1 MDIQLGKK
9 VISSDGKHVG
19 NVDSLV
25 MDYDTHEVQSIVSHS
40 GILLTVDRIIPIQA
54 VESLDGD
61 GNLLL
66 GMPSAEVDRQ
76 QEFVQREFRA
86 ASPDEIEPMP
96 VTWATGTG
104 QAPFYFYPAT
114 DSLGYR
120 DDAPFF
126 SNAPLAPPDVEV
138 ESNLPE
144 NSTRLSSGTD
154 VVGSDGH
161 KIGTVE
167 NVTYS
172 QDGSL
177 TGFVV
182 KAGFLFHHEVNVP
195 ADWIESVSD
204 DRVKLRVTAD
214 QASEAHGTA

>member
-25 MDYDTHEVQSIVSHS
+25 MDYDTHELQSVVCHS
-40 GILLTVDRIIPIQA
+40 GVLLTVDRIIPVQA

-66 GMPSAEVDRQ
+66 GMPSDEVDRQ

-86 ASPDEIEPMP
+86 ASPDELEPMP

-154 VVGSDGH
+154 VVGSDGN

-167 NVTYS
+167 DVTYS
-172 QDGSL
+172 EDGSL

-204 DRVKLRVTAD
+204 DRVRLRVTAD
-214 QASEAHGTA
+214 QASEAHGAA